1 MTSEQVPDYWLEQ
14 KRELRATLGKM
25 EVALGAIENAIA
37 WTDDQGK
44 IQWCNKPFD
53 HLVQKLHILILGKS
67 IVEIFPLYQ
76 QEKPVTV
83 AQHPFTLALH
93 CRGKVVGDY
102 EFYFQGKRRFFNISA
117 TYLELK
123 GTTDTE
129 ANNISIVIAINDITS
144 QRLHQAL
151 LEQNNELL
159 EKKVRDRTQALHRAN
174 EQLKIQNEELQL
186 AKIAADSANHM
197 KSEFLANMSHEIRT
211 PMNAILGFCEVL
223 KEILIDEQPR
233 RYLKT
238 IEAAGQTLMALIND
252 ILDLS
257 KIEAGKLELQYEV
270 FSLRTLIQ
278 EIAQIFSITAQ
289 QKKLNLTWAIAEEV
303 PDTILFDEI
312 RLRQILFN
320 VVGNALKFTEE
331 GGVTVTITHTAQN
344 AIQLMENIPT
354 INLMLEISD
363 TGIGISPSDQE
374 RIFDLFTQSEGQ
386 CNRKYGGTGLGLTI
400 TRRLVEMLEGKIT
413 VTSTLGQG
421 STFSLVFSQIIVAE
435 TKTPTQSPIIEESFR
450 QFQPAK
456 ILVIDDISS
465 NLALIQSYFS
475 GTSHHLI
482 LLQDSTQALAIAQ
495 QELPDIVL
503 LDMRMPN
510 MDGHAVAEALKQD
523 PKTHSIPIIILTAS
537 SLNRTQK
544 QMATLCQGF
553 LSKPVSR
560 QQLITTLKPFLK
572 RENTVEIP
580 SSPLL
585 LAPQSNFISPDPQLL
600 KALTLEAE
608 QHWPRLE
615 KLMITRELK
624 KFLSRLQE
632 LNRHYP
638 WLPLQEYLEQFAEQL
653 NHFEAEKLTQTV
665 KAFPELLDRLR
676 KLLDCPVNE

>member
-1 MTSEQVPDYWLEQ
+1 MTSERTPDYWLEQ
-14 KRELRATLGKM
+14 QRELRATLGKM
-25 EVALGAIENAIA
+25 EVALGAVDNAIA
-37 WTDDQGK
+37 WADDQGK

-53 HLVQKLHILILGKS
+53 DLVQKLHILILGKS
-67 IVEIFPLYQ
+67 IVEILPLYQ

-83 AQHPFTLALH
+83 TQHPFTLALH
-93 CRGKVVGDY
+93 GQEKVVGDY
-102 EFYFQGKRRFFNISA
+102 EFYFQKKRRFLRISA
-117 TYLELK
+117 TYLALK
-123 GTTDTE
+123 ATTDTE
-129 ANNISIVIAINDITS
+129 ASHASIVITIHDITS

-159 EKKVRDRTQALHRAN
+159 EKQVRDRTQALQQAN
-174 EQLKIQNEELQL
+174 EQLKIQNEELRL

-223 KEILIDEQPR
+223 KEILIDEHPR
-233 RYLKT
+233 RYLNT
-238 IEAAGQTLMALIND
+238 IEAAGKTLMSLIND

-270 FSLRTLIQ
+270 FSLRALIQ
-278 EIAQIFSITAQ
+278 EMAQIFSITAQ

-303 PDTILFDEI
+303 PDSILFDEI

-320 VVGNALKFTEE
+320 LVGNALKFTEQ
-331 GGVTVTITHTAQN
+331 GGVTVTITHTVQN
-344 AIQLMENIPT
+344 ALHRQETLPI
-354 INLMLEISD
+354 INLKLEISD
-363 TGIGISPSDQE
+363 TGIGISPSDQQ

-400 TRRLVEMLEGKIT
+400 TRRLVEMLDGKIA

-421 STFSLVFSQIIVAE
+421 STFSLEFSQIIVATPQAS
-435 TKTPTQSPIIEESFR
+435 TKSPVIEESLH

-456 ILVIDDISS
+456 FLVIDDISS
-465 NLALIQSYFS
+465 NLALIQSYFH

-510 MDGHAVAEALKQD
+510 MDGHTIAQALRQD
-523 PKTHSIPIIILTAS
+523 LQTAQIPIIILTAS

-544 QMATLCQGF
+544 QMASLCQGF

-560 QQLITTLKPFLK
+560 QQLIMTLKLFLK
-572 RENTVEIP
+572 PANTVETP
-580 SSPLL
+580 SPPLIL
-585 LAPQSNFISPDPQLL
+585 QPQSDPIAPDPQLL
-600 KALTLEAE
+600 KALTLEVE

-615 KLMITRELK
+615 QLMITRELK
-624 KFLSRLQE
+624 QFLSRLQE

-638 WLPLQEYLEQFAEQL
+638 CLPLQNYLEQFAEYL
-653 NHFEAEKLTQTV
+653 HHFEAEKLTQTV
-665 KAFPELLDRLR
+665 KKFPQLLEHLRELLDQ
-676 KLLDCPVNE
+676 PVN